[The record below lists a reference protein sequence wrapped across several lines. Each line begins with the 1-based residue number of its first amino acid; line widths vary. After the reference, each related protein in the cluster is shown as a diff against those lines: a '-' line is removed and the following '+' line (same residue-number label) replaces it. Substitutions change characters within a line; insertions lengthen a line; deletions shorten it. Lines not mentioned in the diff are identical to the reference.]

1 MRPRQRRGCHYY
13 RGTIMTIVNGQTLKI
28 VQAIDLPNTV
38 EAINI
43 FYFESEFIADQ
54 TDDVV
59 LDAMEAWVEDFYT
72 PIDDYMG
79 DAAAMGLMQGYYL
92 TGSPFQW
99 IKIGERTPT
108 VTLADTGSM
117 LAHGVSALLRGYTT
131 RGKTIG
137 RKYIPSFTETGQA
150 DGAWVAAALT
160 ALAATAVKWG
170 TAGVIDVDNKLKP
183 GVWSTTTGFLYQ
195 FTDEFVVPTYAAYQR
210 RRRPGVGS

>member
-1 MRPRQRRGCHYY
+1 
-13 RGTIMTIVNGQTLKI
+13 MTIVDNTILKV
-28 VQAIDLPNTV
+28 VQAITLPDTV

-43 FYFESEFIADQ
+43 FYFVADFISDQADQ
-54 TDDVV
+54 DV
-59 LDAMEAWVEDFYT
+59 LDVMQAWVEDFYT
-72 PIDDYMG
+72 PIDDYMA
-79 DAAAMGLMQGYYL
+79 DAAAMGLMQGYYA
-92 TGSPFQW
+92 TGLPVSW
-99 IKIGERTPT
+99 VKIGEATPT
-108 VTLADTGSM
+108 VTFADTGSM

-137 RKYIPSFTETGQA
+137 RKYIPTFTETGQA

-183 GVWSTTTGFLYQ
+183 GVFSTTTEGLYE
-195 FTDEFVVPTYAAYQR
+195 FTDEFVVPTFAAYQR